1 MKQENYKGFII
12 EDNTTRY
19 GGKQY
24 TIYDSNG
31 KFVRNCET
39 KKECK
44 ERINNNT
51 AYDI

>member
-24 TIYDSNG
+24 TVYDEQEL
-31 KFVRNCET
+31 FVRNFDT
-39 KKECK
+39 KKDAKEFICK
-44 ERINNNT
+44 EIKR
-51 AYDI
+51 